1 MINLKEQQL
10 GQNIRKSFARS
21 QFDYPLPNLVEIQ
34 TRSYKWLLEEGL
46 REVLQD
52 VSPITDYS
60 GNLIIEFIEYFL
72 DTTIFPS
79 TKRRNIPWRSA
90 RNGM

>member
-1 MINLKEQQL
+1 MESMINLKEQQL

-72 DTTIFPS
+72 DTTKP
-79 TKRRNIPWRSA
+79 KYPVEEC
-90 RNGM
+90 